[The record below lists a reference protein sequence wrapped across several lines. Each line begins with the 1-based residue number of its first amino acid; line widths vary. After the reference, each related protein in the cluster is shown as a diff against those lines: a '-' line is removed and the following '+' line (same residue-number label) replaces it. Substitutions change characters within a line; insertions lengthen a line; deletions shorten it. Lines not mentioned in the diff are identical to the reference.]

1 MNDEGDFPGG
11 PRAKTPNAGNP
22 GSTPGQE
29 TRYHMLQLRV
39 CMPQL
44 LPSLCS
50 LHLFLPLQPAL
61 SLVTPP

>member
-44 LPSLCS
+44 KSHTSQMKGLAKGKWLPWRLRW
-50 LHLFLPLQPAL
+50 
-61 SLVTPP
+61 